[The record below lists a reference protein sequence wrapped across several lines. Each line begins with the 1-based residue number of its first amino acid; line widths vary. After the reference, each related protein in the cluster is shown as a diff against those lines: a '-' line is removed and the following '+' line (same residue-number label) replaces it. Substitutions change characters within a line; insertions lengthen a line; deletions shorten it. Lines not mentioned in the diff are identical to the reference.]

1 MRNIEDPGFEPR
13 FLWPQTCALSV
24 VLGASHSCTHCT
36 PLKEPLARSGEKVT
50 MKEVYPRPLG
60 HFDFFLS
67 LSFFFFGCTG
77 SSLLCAGFLYLQQAA
92 GYSLT
97 AVASFVVEHG
107 L

>member
-13 FLWPQTCALSV
+13 FLWPQICALSV
-24 VLGASHSCTHCT
+24 VLGASHSCAHCT
-36 PLKEPLARSGEKVT
+36 PLEEPLGRSGEKVT

-67 LSFFFFGCTG
+67 LFFFLAALGLHC
-77 SSLLCAGFLYLQQAA
+77 CVQAFSICSKQG

-97 AVASFVVEHG
+97 AVASCVVEHG